1 MLYQVNCAQRKYN
14 RELLIHVRSD
24 HHVTAETRIS
34 QHLSLSSLFIS
45 DNAHGDCCCCL
56 NYTEPFYSSFD
67 SYCLC
72 NNITRSLLLAVN
84 EPRGQPLIIGSAQ
97 YILTFPIKFHLR
109 FVCFSP

>member
-24 HHVTAETRIS
+24 HHVTAEMRIF
-34 QHLSLSSLFIS
+34 QHLSLFSLYICYLTMRS
-45 DNAHGDCCCCL
+45 DCCI

-67 SYCLC
+67 SYYLC
-72 NNITRSLLLAVN
+72 NNITRSLLFAVN
-84 EPRGQPLIIGSAQ
+84 EPRGQPPLIIGLAQ